1 MIVDDSSVDSL
12 KYPFAMVDGCFDP
25 LHAGHLRYFQAAKE
39 KFGLPV
45 FCHVQAD
52 GYIERTKKRP
62 ALLPGVLRAEL
73 INGLK
78 PIDYVFLNNGDMS
91 TADVLLKFKPKIYIK
106 GSDWQ
111 VKGLP
116 PRELE
121 VCRLSNT
128 EIRYMDTV
136 SDSSTS
142 RVNDLVAAVNQ
153 NNFRDQVA
161 KFEAIVLNQGIIPSS
176 SYDQSYFLGDWR
188 KNENSYSL
196 EKRREI
202 EAKNP
207 ENIKAVFN
215 PKSVLDVGCGP
226 GALMHFLAELGID
239 VTGLEFSEDAKS
251 LASELVK
258 DRIHIGSVTKFLDLG
273 KKFDLVI
280 CREVLEHLTVLQ
292 VRATVAAM
300 ARFTNK
306 FLYITTR
313 YYQNPISLLDVGDDK
328 KTDPTHIT
336 VMNKEFIRALFVLE
350 GMKSRPDLEAR
361 MDWRG
366 FGRVMVFEKAVDV
379 STI

>member
-1 MIVDDSSVDSL
+1 MIINESNLDFL
-12 KYPFAMVDGCFDP
+12 KSPFAMVDGCFDP
-25 LHAGHLRYFQAAKE
+25 LHSGHLRYFQEAKE
-39 KFGLPV
+39 KFGLPI
-45 FCHVQAD
+45 FCHIQAD
-52 GYIERTKKRP
+52 SYIERNKKRP
-62 ALLPGVLRAEL
+62 ALLPGLCRAEL
-73 INGLK
+73 LNGLK
-78 PIDYVFLNNGDMS
+78 PIEYVFLNNGEMS

-106 GSDWQ
+106 GLDWQ
-111 VKGLP
+111 IKGLP
-116 PRELE
+116 SQEIA
-121 VCRLSNT
+121 VCRLCNT

-142 RVNDLVAAVNQ
+142 RVNDLISKVIQ
-153 NNFRDQVA
+153 NNFREQVA
-161 KFEAIVLNQGIIPSS
+161 KFEDIVLSQGVIPSS

-207 ENIKAVFN
+207 ENIKEVFN

-226 GALMHFLAELGID
+226 GALMHFLSELGIE
-239 VTGLEFSEDAKS
+239 VTGLEFSEDAKA
-251 LASELVK
+251 LASDLVK
-258 DRIHIGSVTKFLDLG
+258 ERIHIGSVTKFLDLG

-300 ARFTNK
+300 AKFTSK
-306 FLYITTR
+306 YLYITTR
-313 YYQNPISLLDVGDDK
+313 YFQNPVSFLDVGDDK

-336 VMNKEFIRALFVLE
+336 VMNKEFIRALLVLE

-366 FGRVMVFEKAVDV
+366 FGRVMVFEKAVDI